1 VGRRRG
7 RLVRALV
14 ISGDLD
20 VDGYREIAAGI
31 AAALPHG
38 QLARFADAGH
48 VVNLEEPEQFNSGV
62 LEFVR
67 EVNSDPVA

>member
-1 VGRRRG
+1 
-7 RLVRALV
+7 VRAALAGLQVPALV

-38 QLARFADAGH
+38 QLARFAEAGH
-48 VVNLEEPEQFNSGV
+48 VMNLEEPEQFNSRV
-62 LEFVR
+62 LEFARSAVR
-67 EVNSDPVA
+67 DS